1 MKKRVAS
8 PPPNVGD
15 MTIALK
21 YCHITV
27 NDLDESL
34 AFYRDALGLDV
45 RNDVASGEFRWV
57 TLGSS
62 AQPGPEFVLSEPHA
76 GRSQADGDALQE
88 LLTKGVLPMIVFSTD
103 DLDATFERVR
113 TAAGAEVLQEPMDQP
128 WGPRDCAFRD
138 PSGNMVRIQQAAK
151 G

>member
-1 MKKRVAS
+1 
-8 PPPNVGD
+8 
-15 MTIALK
+15 MTIALQ

-27 NDLDESL
+27 NELDESL

-57 TLGSS
+57 TLGSPT
-62 AQPGPEFVLSEPHA
+62 QPDLQIVLSQPHA

-88 LLTKGVLPMIVFSTD
+88 LLTKGVLSMIVFSTD
-103 DLDATFERVR
+103 DVDATFERVR
-113 TAAGAEVLQEPMDQP
+113 ASGAEVLQEPIDQP

-138 PSGNMVRIQQAAK
+138 PSGNMVRIQAWTKA
-151 G
+151 